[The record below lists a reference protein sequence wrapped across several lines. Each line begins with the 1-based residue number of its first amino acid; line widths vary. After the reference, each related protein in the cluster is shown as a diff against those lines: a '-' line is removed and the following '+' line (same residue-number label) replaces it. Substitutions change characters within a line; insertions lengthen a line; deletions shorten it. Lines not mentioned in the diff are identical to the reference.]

1 MFPVE
6 NGQDFPIEYVPGGTA
21 EFVIYIKSLGE
32 SAQVTSV
39 DGKMRWVVTREDGSR
54 FVARPQETEL
64 HAD

>member
-6 NGQDFPIEYVPGGTA
+6 NGQDFPIEYVSGGAT

-39 DGKMRWVVTREDGSR
+39 DGKMRWVVTRDDGSR
-54 FVARPQETEL
+54 FVARPGESK
-64 HAD
+64 